1 MLPLLLLAC
10 AEIEP
15 GSPADDPDTHV
26 LVVGAG
32 MAGLTAAKVLHEA
45 GVKVTVL
52 EARDRIGGRTAT
64 ETIGPATVDLGAA
77 WLHGVRGN
85 PVADFADAHDLAYVP
100 DETRWLTL
108 YDEASG
114 QALGDRGWAVMEDA
128 YDGFTRALGE
138 LKERLGPDATT
149 AEARDAYLAEQDLSV
164 QDRRLAAHAIDQWA
178 VELSYAGPV
187 EEVGLAYFWDEPELR
202 GGDQFP
208 KGGYKPIVD
217 SLAEGLTVL
226 LERPVTQITHG
237 DEGVTVLA
245 GGETYEGSHVLV
257 TVPVGVLRAG
267 TIQFDPPLS
276 EAKSDALSRLDVGNL
291 EKVVLVFEERWWQG
305 SLEFVDRDQS
315 GVFPEHYDIT
325 DIAGAPTLVCLYG
338 GGFSREVQASWTDE
352 ELIAGVLQTLETA
365 TGQTPPTPT
374 HTAVTR
380 WTSDP
385 FALGS
390 YVFLPP
396 GASPE
401 DIEAVAAPEGERL
414 LFAGEG
420 TERDYYGNVHAAVM
434 SGLREAH
441 RLGVNKIVVP
451 GWERW

>member
-1 MLPLLLLAC
+1 MLPLLLMAC

-15 GSPADDPDTHV
+15 GSPADDPNTHV
-26 LVVGAG
+26 LVIGAG
-32 MAGLTAAKVLHEA
+32 MAGLTAARSLHEA
-45 GVKVTVL
+45 GVRVTVI

-64 ETIGPATVDLGAA
+64 FDVGPAAVDLGAA

-85 PVADFADAHDLAYVP
+85 PVADFADAHGLTYVP
-100 DETRWLTL
+100 DETRWSTL

-114 QALGDRGWAVMEDA
+114 QALGDGGWEVMDEAYSGFVSALED
-128 YDGFTRALGE
+128 
-138 LKERLGPDATT
+138 LKERLGPEATT
-149 AEARDAYLAEQDLSV
+149 ADARDAYLNEQDLSER
-164 QDRRLAAHAIDQWA
+164 DRRLAQHAVDQWA

-202 GGDQFP
+202 GGDQLP
-208 KGGYKPIVD
+208 TGGYRTIVD
-217 SLAEGLTVL
+217 ALAEGLDIR
-226 LERPVTQITHG
+226 LERVVTEVQH
-237 DEGVTVLA
+237 DADGVTIVA
-245 GGETYEGSHVLV
+245 GGETFEGTHALV

-267 TIQFDPPLS
+267 SIQFDPPLS
-276 EAKSDALSRLDVGNL
+276 EAKTDALSRLDVGNL
-291 EKVVLVFEERWWQG
+291 EKVVLVFEERWWDG
-305 SLEFVDRDQS
+305 SVEFVDRDAS
-315 GVFPEHYDIT
+315 GVFPEHYDLSDLT
-325 DIAGAPTLVCLYG
+325 GAPTLVCLYG
-338 GGFSREVQASWTDE
+338 GGFSREVQGTWTDE
-352 ELIAGVLQTLETA
+352 ELIAGVLETLAAA
-365 TGQTPPTPT
+365 TGKTPPTPSY
-374 HTAVTR
+374 TAVTR

-396 GASPE
+396 GATPD
-401 DIEAVAAPEGERL
+401 DIEAVAAPEGDRL